1 MSIRDD
7 FFANQAVAA
16 LWDVAVS
23 IKRGNPLPLDSN
35 SVFKSYADLETY
47 ASGVLAYPGQIVAVV
62 NADSTEIYYLDQELA
77 IKPVGSVPTA
87 DNKSIQVVDGI
98 LGLYN
103 YGTSYYKYIEEV
115 KDDEGNVTSPA
126 RYEKV
131 EVSTDNPW
139 ISGLEPRVI
148 DEDGE
153 LVIGWFEPNPT
164 TIEGVQAQISD
175 LQQTVEGIVDEIGA
189 PAKDELNPATGL
201 YAELDKK
208 ADKDS
213 VYTKTETDNLI
224 ASVDHLK
231 RKIFESKALAE
242 AFIAENPDTAD
253 QYIYMIP
260 SGSELDS
267 NRYYEYM
274 LIEGTLEQ
282 VGNWEVNL
290 NDYFT
295 EDELKSYLESYYTE
309 SEVQAILADYAK
321 KTDLEG
327 YYTAEQ
333 VDNLLTG
340 YYTSEK
346 VNELLQ
352 KYVLTEE
359 GKGLVDNSEIEKLK
373 TVKENAEPNYIKS
386 VTSDFKVSENG
397 LLSLESI
404 GIAQVGRLQ
413 ETLDNK
419 VERTYTTNADGSKT
433 EWGLLSPVDK
443 QKLDAL
449 VIGESGVEISG
460 TVNAANV
467 KQLDEWIV
475 NHRNDIAG
483 LYPVADSTKLDGI
496 EAGAQKNF
504 ITSVEVGVFTV
515 NDGHLALVDKLPATR
530 VEGLVEVQ
538 NAINTFSTTYVS
550 TTVFNTKVGTLEQT
564 ISDMSKDILEL
575 DERITWHELAE

>member
-1 MSIRDD
+1 
-7 FFANQAVAA
+7 
-16 LWDVAVS
+16 
-23 IKRGNPLPLDSN
+23 
-35 SVFKSYADLETY
+35 
-47 ASGVLAYPGQIVAVV
+47 
-62 NADSTEIYYLDQELA
+62 
-77 IKPVGSVPTA
+77 
-87 DNKSIQVVDGI
+87 
-98 LGLYN
+98 
-103 YGTSYYKYIEEV
+103 
-115 KDDEGNVTSPA
+115 
-126 RYEKV
+126 
-131 EVSTDNPW
+131 
-139 ISGLEPRVI
+139 
-148 DEDGE
+148 
-153 LVIGWFEPNPT
+153 
-164 TIEGVQAQISD
+164 
-175 LQQTVEGIVDEIGA
+175 
-189 PAKDELNPATGL
+189 
-201 YAELDKK
+201 
-208 ADKDS
+208 
-213 VYTKTETDNLI
+213 
-224 ASVDHLK
+224 
-231 RKIFESKALAE
+231 
-242 AFIAENPDTAD
+242 
-253 QYIYMIP
+253 
-260 SGSELDS
+260 
-267 NRYYEYM
+267 M

-295 EDELKSYLESYYTE
+295 EDELKSYLEGYYTE

-483 LYPVADSTKLDGI
+483 LYPVADSAKLDGI

-504 ITSVEVGVFTV
+504 ITSAEIGVFTV

-538 NAINTFSTTYVS
+538 NAINAFSTTYVS

-575 DERITWHELAE
+575 DERMTWHELAE